1 MNYIQRKC
9 DDKTLS
15 HDQVFDPD
23 KVSNINKAKFIDAL
37 NQEFEA
43 EHPEEASLKEQYQ
56 ICLQKDLR
64 FNSLLEMFSREK
76 SLIPQGLHL
85 LVDAASAVG
94 QNSAL
99 SLSIQ
104 GQSAAICPPGSAADD
119 TDASES
125 SAGLTMTSLLRM
137 PRCRADSCAAGFV
150 ILPGEEPEIETSTR
164 KRPPASPASLRPLK
178 ILSTART
185 NPAIILPSAT
195 ALCSAAGEAAQSL
208 IQGVHG
214 SSCYPSSQNQVRIS
228 RHRIP

>member
-64 FNSLLEMFSREK
+64 FNRLLEMFSREK

-104 GQSAAICPPGSAADD
+104 GQSAAICPPGSAADG

-125 SAGLTMTSLLRM
+125 SAGLTMTSILRM
-137 PRCRADSCAAGFV
+137 PRRRCRADHRTCV
-150 ILPGEEPEIETSTR
+150 LR
-164 KRPPASPASLRPLK
+164 VSLSFL
-178 ILSTART
+178 TF
-185 NPAIILPSAT
+185 
-195 ALCSAAGEAAQSL
+195 C
-208 IQGVHG
+208 
-214 SSCYPSSQNQVRIS
+214 
-228 RHRIP
+228 